1 MDACKTSDW
10 NGCLIHKNM
19 CFHQLAWRMSPP
31 VFSYQLTL
39 LLMSYMRTFSH
50 LTGCSVDDW
59 QEESNQGVWNEKK
72 KCHIHKSQFEVNPF
86 KTVRPYNTQARSRWW
101 AGRLEPIQFELHG
114 GEVDCLT
121 TSWSICF
128 TTTTFNAL
136 HEQINL
142 TDKYKRPWALWRII
156 KHGFPLYILRTNLWP
171 TLIILQH
178 KGHYLVSV
186 PPKWTVGRKRELVPY
201 KLQPKTITI
210 STNKRL

>member
-39 LLMSYMRTFSH
+39 LLVSYMRTFSH

-86 KTVRPYNTQARSRWW
+86 KTVKA
-101 AGRLEPIQFELHG
+101 IQYTSKIKMMG
-114 GEVDCLT
+114 WQT
-121 TSWSICF
+121 WTYTIWTSWRWSLLL
-128 TTTTFNAL
+128 N
-136 HEQINL
+136 
-142 TDKYKRPWALWRII
+142 
-156 KHGFPLYILRTNLWP
+156 YILK
-171 TLIILQH
+171 H
-178 KGHYLVSV
+178 LVHNNNFQCTS
-186 PPKWTVGRKRELVPY
+186 WAN
-201 KLQPKTITI
+201 QFDW
-210 STNKRL
+210 